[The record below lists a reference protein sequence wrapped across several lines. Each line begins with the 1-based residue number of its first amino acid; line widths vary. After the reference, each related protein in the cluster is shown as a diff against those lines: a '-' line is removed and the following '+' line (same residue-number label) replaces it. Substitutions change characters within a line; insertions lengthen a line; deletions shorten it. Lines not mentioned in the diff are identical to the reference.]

1 MFDFIKKH
9 NEFFTFAA
17 LFIIF
22 YFIFFFGTGS
32 YPLMD
37 IDETRYASMAHDM
50 FRSKDF
56 MTLYLNGEYFFE
68 KPPLYFWL
76 ECLSFGLFGKVN
88 EFTVRFPV
96 SAMGFLSSFLVYFAG
111 RKVVSREFGIIS
123 ALILATSAEFFILSK
138 FAILDIVLCFCTTFS
153 IFFGFMTLF
162 CEEKSKKY
170 FWWLFYL
177 FSALAVLA
185 KGIPGFVLP
194 FGTMFFSYIAAKKFK
209 ELFKPIFFIPGTI
222 IFLCIV
228 LPWHILML
236 KTHDPLF
243 FNEYI
248 MKHHLARFTTSAEL
262 GRKQPFYFFILT
274 ILGGFFPWTLPLIA
288 TVKIWFG
295 KILLLF
301 KNRFN
306 FEKYDNYGKFL
317 ILNGIAAVLTLL
329 FFSASST
336 KLVTYI
342 LPIYP
347 FLACLA
353 APVFLCSNENK
364 YNKPVRI
371 TEIMLGCIFLAV
383 GLIVP
388 SVRYFSHILDKIPND
403 NFIITFL
410 LISGLFLIIKNKCS
424 GFAPFVFLM
433 TGLSAFGVPYGFN
446 VDYSFGQND
455 LMTYAKSAKF
465 NNLQL
470 ASFGF
475 GKRYSLNYYYE
486 KHVIYE
492 TLPVYENLK
501 NLLKDKN
508 TVIIVKNKDFNEIKK
523 NADFQIIEKGVKYTL
538 IKGNNYGNENKSYSK
553 RRRFRNVRNS

>member
-1 MFDFIKKH
+1 MFEFIKKH

-17 LFIIF
+17 LFVIF
-22 YFIFFFGTGS
+22 YLIFFFGTGS
-32 YPLMD
+32 YSLMD
-37 IDETRYASMAHDM
+37 IDETRYASMANDM

-96 SAMGFLSSFLVYFAG
+96 SMMGFLSSFLVYFIG
-111 RKVVSREFGIIS
+111 KKVISREFGIIS

-162 CEEKSKKY
+162 CEEKCRKY

-177 FSALAVLA
+177 FSALAVLS

-194 FGTMFFSYIAAKKFK
+194 FGTMFFSYIAAKRFK

-236 KTHDPLF
+236 KTYDPLF

-274 ILGGFFPWTLPLIA
+274 ILGGFFPWTLPVIA
-288 TVKIWFG
+288 SCKIWFV
-295 KILLLF
+295 KIIQFF
-301 KNRFN
+301 KHGFN
-306 FEKYDNYGKFL
+306 FDEYDNCGKFM
-317 ILNGIAAVLTLL
+317 ILNGIAAILTLL

-353 APVFLCSNENK
+353 APVFLCENEK
-364 YNKPVRI
+364 EYNKPVRI
-371 TEIMLGCIFLAV
+371 SAIILGFVFLTA
-383 GLIVP
+383 GLVVP
-388 SVRYFSHILDKIPND
+388 VIRYLSNILDKIPSD
-403 NFIITFL
+403 NFIIVFL
-410 LISGLFLIIKNKCS
+410 IISGLFLIIKNKCS
-424 GFAPFVFLM
+424 KFAPFVFLM
-433 TGLSAFGVPYGFN
+433 VGLAAFGVPYGFN
-446 VDYSFGQND
+446 IDYSFGQND
-455 LMTYAKSAKF
+455 LIRYAKAANV
-465 NNLQL
+465 NNLRL

-475 GKRYSLNYYYE
+475 GKRYSLNYYYG

-492 TLPVYENLK
+492 TLPIYENLK
-501 NLLKDKN
+501 ILLKDKN
-508 TVIIVKNKDFNEIKK
+508 TVIVIKNKDFDEIKQ

-538 IKGNNYGNENKSYSK
+538 IKGKSNGNESKSYCK
-553 RRRFRNVRNS
+553 RR